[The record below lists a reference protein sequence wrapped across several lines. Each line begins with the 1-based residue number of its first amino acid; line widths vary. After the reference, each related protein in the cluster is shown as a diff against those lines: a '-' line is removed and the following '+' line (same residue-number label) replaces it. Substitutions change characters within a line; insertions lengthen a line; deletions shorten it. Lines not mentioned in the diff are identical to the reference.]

1 MPIITSPRLRAWVGY
16 YPLYSLRMRVIRFLP
31 LLILAVLS
39 RLEPVFAAEWPDK
52 TVRIIVP
59 FGAGSTPDSLARL
72 LADQLQ
78 TKYGRSFIVENKPG
92 VSGNLGTD
100 AVAKAE
106 PDGYTLGVSI
116 VGPLAIN
123 TLLFAKL
130 PYDPL
135 EDLALITIIEATPSI
150 LVVTPNF
157 PAKNVE
163 ELIAILRR
171 DPGKYNFGSIGN
183 GSLSHLSMEAIGI
196 KSDTKSVH
204 VPFAGSPEV
213 LVALIRGDIQMAVLP
228 ALSVAPQIQA
238 GKIKALA
245 VTSSQRSSL
254 FPNLP
259 TLREAG
265 LLDVEAD
272 AWVGLIAPS
281 KTDLTLLTKIRE
293 AVLQILADA
302 QVRHKLTLMYM
313 EPIGSSAEEFRA
325 TINAELARWAPVIRA
340 TNIRID

>member
-1 MPIITSPRLRAWVGY
+1 MC
-16 YPLYSLRMRVIRFLP
+16 VIRFLP
-31 LLILAVLS
+31 LLVLAILS
-39 RLEPVFAAEWPDK
+39 QFKPVFAAEWPQK

-78 TKYGRSFIVENKPG
+78 AKYGKSFIVENKPG
-92 VSGNLGTD
+92 ASGNLGTD
-100 AVAKAE
+100 AVAKGE

-123 TLLFAKL
+123 TLLFSNL

-135 EDLALITIIEATPSI
+135 KDLALITIVEATPSI
-150 LVVTPNF
+150 LVATPNLR
-157 PAKNVE
+157 AKSVE
-163 ELIAILRR
+163 ELIALLRR
-171 DPGKYNFGSIGN
+171 EPGKYNFGSIGN

-196 KSDTKSVH
+196 KSGTQSVH
-204 VPFAGSPEV
+204 VPFAGSPE
-213 LVALIRGDIQMAVLP
+213 ALIALMRGDVQMAVLP

-238 GKIKALA
+238 GKINALA

-259 TLREAG
+259 TLKEAG

-281 KTDLTLLTKIRE
+281 KTDPTLLTKIRE
-293 AVLQILADA
+293 AILQMLADT
-302 QVRHKLTLMYM
+302 QVRQKLKLMYM
-313 EPIGSSAEEFRA
+313 EPIGSSPEEFRA
-325 TINAELARWAPVIRA
+325 TIKAELARWAPVIRA
-340 TNIRID
+340 SNIKID